1 MNENMNILFPNQL
14 FENSPLMKNQNE
26 FILVEEFLFF
36 NQFKFHKQ
44 KILFHRLTMKNY
56 QRYLELHDRKVK
68 YIEST
73 ETESDIRNLL
83 ENLCVNLN
91 KIEIIDPDDYYI
103 QKRISNFCKKNKIQ
117 LIIHE
122 NPSFLTKKSE
132 LNEFFKKDKKKFF
145 QTSFYKSQRK
155 KFNILIEQNGKPTG
169 GDWTYDVMNREKY
182 PKDKNPPK
190 IEFAKVNDKL
200 FSESVSFI
208 NTNYSQN
215 PGLIDDKFIYPTD
228 HKSAKLWFLKFLKD
242 RFNEFGPY
250 EDSIVKEE
258 SFLNHSLL
266 SPLINSGLITPEF
279 IVKESVNFYQKNNIM
294 INSCE
299 GFIRQ
304 IIGWREFI
312 RGIYFCKGVEERTKN
327 FWGFKRKISKS
338 FYDGNTGIEPV
349 DDTIKKINTTAYAHH
364 IERLMI
370 MGNFMLL
377 CEFDPDEV
385 YKWFMELFI
394 DAYDWVMVPNVYG
407 MSQFADGGLMST
419 KPYISGSNYILKMS
433 NYKKGEWC
441 TTWDSLFWN
450 FIDKKRE
457 FFEKNPRMRIL
468 VRSFDKM
475 DVLKKTNYLK
485 CAEDYLLS
493 IDNSDN

>member
-1 MNENMNILFPNQL
+1 MDENLNILLPNQL
-14 FENSPLMKNQNE
+14 FEVSPLLNNKNN
-26 FILVEEFLFF
+26 FILVEEYLFF

-44 KILFHRLTMKNY
+44 KILFHRITMKNY
-56 QRYLELHDRKVK
+56 QNYLEFKERKVK
-68 YIEST
+68 YIESN

-83 ENLCVNLN
+83 ENLCLNLK
-91 KIEIIDPDDYYI
+91 KIEIIDPEDYYI
-103 QKRISNFCKKNKIQ
+103 QKRILSFCKKNKIK

-122 NPSFLTKKSE
+122 NPSFITKKSE
-132 LNEFFKKDKKKFF
+132 LNEFFRKDKKKFF

-155 KFNILIEQNGKPTG
+155 KLNILIDQNGKPTG
-169 GDWTYDVMNREKY
+169 GDWTYDLMNREKY
-182 PKDKNPPK
+182 PKDKKPPK
-190 IEFAKVNDKL
+190 IEFTEVNDKL
-200 FSESVSFI
+200 FSESVDYIKI
-208 NTNYSQN
+208 NYREN
-215 PGLIDDKFIYPTD
+215 PGIINNKFIYPTD
-228 HKSAKLWFLKFLKD
+228 HEGAKSWFLKFLKD

-250 EDSIVKEE
+250 EDSIVKVE
-258 SFLNHSLL
+258 SFLNHSLP
-266 SPLINSGLITPEF
+266 SPLINSGLIAPEF
-279 IVKESVNFYQKNNIM
+279 IVKESIDFFEKNEIM

-312 RGIYFCKGVEERTKN
+312 RGIYYCKGGEERTKN

-338 FYDGNTGIEPV
+338 FYEGNTGIEPV
-349 DDTIKKINTTAYAHH
+349 DDTINKINNTAYAHH

-370 MGNFMLL
+370 IGNFMLL

-433 NYKKGEWC
+433 NYKKGDWC
-441 TTWDSLFWN
+441 VIWDSLFWN

-475 DVLKKTNYLK
+475 NNLKKTNYLK

-493 IDNSDN
+493 IDNSEN

>member
-1 MNENMNILFPNQL
+1 MDENLNILLPNQL
-14 FENSPLMKNQNE
+14 FEVSPLLNNQNN
-26 FILVEEFLFF
+26 FILVEEHLFF

-44 KILFHRLTMKNY
+44 KILFHRISMKNY
-56 QRYLELHDRKVK
+56 QNYLEFKERKVK
-68 YIEST
+68 YIESS

-83 ENLCVNLN
+83 ENLCLNLK
-91 KIEIIDPDDYYI
+91 KIEIIDPEDYYI
-103 QKRISNFCKKNKIQ
+103 QKRILSFCKKNKIE

-122 NPSFLTKKSE
+122 NPSFITKKSE
-132 LNEFFKKDKKKFF
+132 LNEFFRKDKKKFF

-155 KFNILIEQNGKPTG
+155 KFNILIDQNGKPTG

-182 PKDKNPPK
+182 PKDKKPPK
-190 IEFAKVNDKL
+190 IEFSEVNDKL
-200 FSESVSFI
+200 FSESVDYIKI
-208 NTNYSQN
+208 NYREN
-215 PGLIDDKFIYPTD
+215 PGIINNKFIYPTD
-228 HKSAKLWFLKFLKD
+228 HEGAKSWFLKFLKD

-279 IVKESVNFYQKNNIM
+279 IVKESIDFFQKNGIM

-312 RGIYFCKGVEERTKN
+312 RGIYYCKGGEERTKN

-349 DDTIKKINTTAYAHH
+349 DDTINKINNTAYAHH

-370 MGNFMLL
+370 IGNFMLL
-377 CEFDPDEV
+377 CEFSPDEV

-433 NYKKGEWC
+433 NYKKGDWC
-441 TTWDSLFWN
+441 VIWDSLFWN

-468 VRSFDKM
+468 VRNFDKM
-475 DVLKKTNYLK
+475 NNFKKTDYLK

-493 IDNSDN
+493 IDNSEN